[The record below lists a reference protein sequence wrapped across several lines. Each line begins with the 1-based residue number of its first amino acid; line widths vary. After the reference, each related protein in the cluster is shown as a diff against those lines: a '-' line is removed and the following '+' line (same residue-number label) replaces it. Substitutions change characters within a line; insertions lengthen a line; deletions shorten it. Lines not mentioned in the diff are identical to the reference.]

1 MFIGMVFV
9 LLVSLMYYCIILNVL
24 LVYII
29 IVIGII
35 CYYFNFFYIYV
46 WYNFEG
52 GKFCVGWGYD
62 RNDVLIIFIVYVYVC
77 FIF

>member
-52 GKFCVGWGYD
+52 GKFCVGWGND